1 MEGRNAADM
10 SSVSTHGFY
19 SLGAADLLQEE
30 DEEEEGGEGGEGEEG
45 KVVTVQRFINL
56 LF

>member
-1 MEGRNAADM
+1 M

-30 DEEEEGGEGGEGEEG
+30 DEEEEGGEGEEG